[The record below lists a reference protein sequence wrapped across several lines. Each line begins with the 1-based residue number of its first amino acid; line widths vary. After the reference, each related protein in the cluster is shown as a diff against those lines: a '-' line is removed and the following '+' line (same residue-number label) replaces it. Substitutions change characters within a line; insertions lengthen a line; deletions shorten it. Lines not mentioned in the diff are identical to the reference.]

1 MNLDRNICY
10 LAARSRDARFDGKF
24 FIAVV
29 TTGVYCRPICPAP
42 TPRLENVRFV
52 ACAAAAEEAGFRPC
66 LRCRPETSPG
76 TPAWLG
82 ASATVSRALRLISE
96 GALDD
101 ASVEDLAERLGI
113 GERHMRRLFIEHLG
127 ASPVAVAQTRRT
139 HFAKK
144 LIDET
149 ALPISEVAYSSGFAS
164 LRRFNDAFRK
174 AYGRSPSDWRK
185 SKVKTNGSSGES
197 RLSLKLSYRAPFD
210 WLSLVRFLRA
220 RAIPGVESIDDS
232 AYRRTVRIGEA
243 AGIIEVRPVDGQRYL
258 LLSIPA
264 ELSRSLAL
272 IAERVRRLFDL
283 KADPAEISGHLAS
296 APGLTAAVEAYPGL
310 RVPGTWDAFEIGVR
324 AILGQQVSVMAAT
337 TLSGRLVE
345 AYGTALSGAGQKGLQ
360 WLFPG
365 PERLSR
371 ASLSKVGLPS
381 KRADA
386 IRQFA
391 RAVHRGDVA
400 LTSSSGLEA
409 TIESLI
415 ALPGIGP
422 WTAHYIAMRA
432 LGEPDAFPS
441 SDLILRRAAA
451 DMRGQ
456 TISEAELLERAES
469 WRPWRA
475 YAALYLWTGYANLK
489 RS

>member
-29 TTGVYCRPICPAP
+29 TTGVYCRPVCPAP

-66 LRCRPETSPG
+66 LRCRPETSPW

-96 GALDD
+96 GALDEG
-101 ASVEDLAERLGI
+101 SVDELAGRLGI

-149 ALPISEVAYSSGFAS
+149 ALPIAEVAYSSGFAS

-174 AYGRSPSDWRK
+174 AYGRSPSEWRK

-197 RLSLKLSYRAPFD
+197 RLSLKLPYRAPLD

-243 AGIIEVRPVDGQRYL
+243 SGVIEVRPVEGQRHL
-258 LLSIPA
+258 LLSVPP
-264 ELSRSLAL
+264 ELSRSVAL

-283 KADPAEISGHLAS
+283 KADPAEISGHLANDPS
-296 APGLTAAVEAYPGL
+296 LTAAVEAYPGL

-345 AYGTALSGAGQKGLQ
+345 AYGTALPGDAQNGLP

-371 ASLSKVGLPS
+371 VTVSKVGLPS
-381 KRADA
+381 KRAEA

-391 RAVHRGDVA
+391 RAVHRGEVV
-400 LTSSSGLEA
+400 LSSSAGLEA
-409 TIESLI
+409 TVEKLI
-415 ALPGIGP
+415 SLPGIGP

-451 DMRGQ
+451 NRRGQ
-456 TISEAELLERAES
+456 TVSEAELLERAEA

-475 YAALYLWTGYANLK
+475 YAALYLWTAYAK
-489 RS
+489 

>member
-29 TTGVYCRPICPAP
+29 TTGVYCRPVCPAP
-42 TPRLENVRFV
+42 TPRLENVLFV

-101 ASVEDLAERLGI
+101 ASVEHLAERLGI

-149 ALPISEVAYSSGFAS
+149 SLPISEVAYSSGFAS

-174 AYGRSPSDWRK
+174 AYGRSPSEWRK
-185 SKVKTNGSSGES
+185 TRSKTNGSSGES
-197 RLSLKLSYRAPFD
+197 RLTLKLSYRAPFD

-220 RAIPGVESIDDS
+220 RAIPGVEAIDDS
-232 AYRRTVRIGEA
+232 AYKRTVKIGEA
-243 AGIIEVRPVDGQRYL
+243 TGIIEVRPVEGQRYL
-258 LLSIPA
+258 LLSVPP

-272 IAERVRRLFDL
+272 IAERIRRLFDL
-283 KADPAEISGHLAS
+283 KADPAEISGHLAGDPS
-296 APGLTAAVEAYPGL
+296 LAAAVESYPGL

-324 AILGQQVSVMAAT
+324 AILGQQVSVSAAT

-345 AYGTALSGAGQKGLQ
+345 AYGNALPGDSQNGLL
-360 WLFPG
+360 WLFPS

-381 KRADA
+381 KRAEA
-386 IRQFA
+386 IRGFA
-391 RAVHRGDVA
+391 RAVHRGEVA
-400 LTSSSGLEA
+400 LTSSSGLEP
-409 TIESLI
+409 TIEGLTS
-415 ALPGIGP
+415 LPGIGP

-451 DMRGQ
+451 NRPGH
-456 TISEAELLERAES
+456 TISEAELLERAEA